1 MKNLPIF
8 EENNGVYYPNND
20 NIPFLF
26 NNRFYNQNWLNK
38 NNNRLRYEYYMASEY
53 TFRRKIETLEQA
65 TEFMQKLYDLIE
77 VKGIKFTSLHVVTY
91 NDKRLYYYK
100 DNPKETCSTTNPAKV
115 QFILLDSKDICI
127 VDDDTI
133 IKNIIQKNNADV
145 NELYAFDFE
154 TKTMFPN
161 LKCKTWV

>member
-1 MKNLPIF
+1 MTNLPIF
-8 EENNGVYYPNND
+8 QENNGVFYPNND

-26 NNRFYNQNWLNK
+26 NKRFYNQIWLNK
-38 NNNRLRYEYYMASEY
+38 NNNPLRYEYYIASEY
-53 TFRRKIETLEQA
+53 NFRIKIETLDQA

-77 VKGIKFTSLHVVTY
+77 VKGIRFTSLHVVNY

-100 DNPKETCSTTNPAKV
+100 DNPKENCSTTNPAKV
-115 QFILLDSKDICI
+115 HFILLDKENICV
-127 VDDDTI
+127 VDNDSI

-154 TKTMFPN
+154 TKTMFRN

>member
-1 MKNLPIF
+1 
-8 EENNGVYYPNND
+8 
-20 NIPFLF
+20 
-26 NNRFYNQNWLNK
+26 
-38 NNNRLRYEYYMASEY
+38 
-53 TFRRKIETLEQA
+53 
-65 TEFMQKLYDLIE
+65 MQKLYDLME
-77 VKGIKFTSLHVVTY
+77 VKGIRFTSLHVVTY

-100 DNPKETCSTTNPAKV
+100 DNPKENCSTTNPAKV
-115 QFILLDSKDICI
+115 HFILLDKENICI
-127 VDDDTI
+127 VDNDTI